1 MARAV
6 YWLSPPTR
14 LTFMV
19 SVILVTLTLLVRYA
33 HVSIRGQRS
42 RFRDTVDRLLG
53 AAGGQSL
60 PRPLAFPL
68 LDCAPTTQCTY
79 VPKAVLSEPVK

>member
-19 SVILVTLTLLVRYA
+19 SLILVTLTLLFATRMFRFPWSA
-33 HVSIRGQRS
+33 LTFS
-42 RFRDTVDRLLG
+42 RR
-53 AAGGQSL
+53 
-60 PRPLAFPL
+60 
-68 LDCAPTTQCTY
+68 C
-79 VPKAVLSEPVK
+79 

>member
-19 SVILVTLTLLVRYA
+19 SVILVILALLVRYA
-33 HVSIRGQRS
+33 HVSIPVVSAHVSSRCRS
-42 RFRDTVDRLLG
+42 ATWFCWWAD
-53 AAGGQSL
+53 
-60 PRPLAFPL
+60 F
-68 LDCAPTTQCTY
+68 DCAATTQCTHA
-79 VPKAVLSEPVK
+79 PKAVLSEPVK

>member
-33 HVSIRGQRS
+33 HVSI
-42 RFRDTVDRLLG
+42 TVVSAHVFETLLIG
-53 AAGGQSL
+53 YL
-60 PRPLAFPL
+60 VL
-68 LDCAPTTQCTY
+68 L
-79 VPKAVLSEPVK
+79 VGNLFSGL